1 MQINIT
7 SLAAFT
13 DMTSKTLE
21 AVLPVILVRAG
32 FCSSQEEA
40 ATITQAAE
48 SEAEDGLVS
57 LSQAL
62 QEYLGITEQEARLVQ
77 EEASQ
82 HLWGSADLSR
92 SESESEAD
100 EEQGEAI
107 AGKSDDDDDDYDDE
121 DDKII
126 GDGECVLCER
136 YIQVTKHHLIPKS
149 TWSRVERSFRNAILD
164 TKHPP
169 SHFLGTNDNGFLLEG
184 VTDVKEV
191 RRNILTRTC
200 DVCRPCHS
208 TIHRT
213 HDNMTLAI
221 HFNTVE
227 KLLTDEKILKFCKW
241 ANKQRPGKYARRDK
255 IR

>member
-1 MQINIT
+1 
-7 SLAAFT
+7 
-13 DMTSKTLE
+13 MTSKTLE
-21 AVLPVILVRAG
+21 AVLPAILLRAG

-40 ATITQAAE
+40 ATIAQAAE
-48 SEAEDGLVS
+48 SEAEAGLVS

-62 QEYLGITEQEARLVQ
+62 HEYLGITEQEARLVQ

-82 HLWGSADLSR
+82 HLRGSADLSQ

-100 EEQGEAI
+100 EEQGEVI
-107 AGKSDDDDDDYDDE
+107 EGKIEEPDDDDYDDE

-136 YIQVTKHHLIPKS
+136 YIQVTRHHLIPKS
-149 TWSRVERSFRNAILD
+149 TWTRLERSFRNAILD
-164 TKHPP
+164 TKRPT
-169 SHFLGTNDNGFLLEG
+169 SHFLGTDDNGFLLEG

-191 RRNILTRTC
+191 RQKILTRTC

-227 KLLTDEKILKFCKW
+227 KLLTDETILKFCKW